1 MCFSTLSNSKACNPN
16 CFLLESRLNDL
27 FFFFGDL
34 LLLELVAED
43 EEAEEEE
50 EEEEAADAAELVAEE
65 AEEEEEDEV
74 PGAVVPAAVPGTVS
88 LAGAEAASN
97 DNGMSSSRMDG
108 AAGRAMCGWSVRWPL
123 PCFLCFPC
131 CFPCFFARLW
141 APPPRD
147 EEDEEEDEAEE
158 EDVVVEEEKEE
169 APFNCRRLGLM

>member
-50 EEEEAADAAELVAEE
+50 EAADAAVLVVEE

-74 PGAVVPAAVPGTVS
+74 PGAVVPTAVPNTVS
-88 LAGAEAASN
+88 LGGAEAASN

-108 AAGRAMCGWSVRWPL
+108 AAGRAMCGWSTLVRWPL